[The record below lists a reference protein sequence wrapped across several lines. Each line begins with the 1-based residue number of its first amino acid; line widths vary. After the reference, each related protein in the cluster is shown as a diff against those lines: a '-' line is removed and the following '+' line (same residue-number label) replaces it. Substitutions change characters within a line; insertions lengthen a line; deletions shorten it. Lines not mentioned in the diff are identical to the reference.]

1 MRKFLLILF
10 TTLSLNSFAQY
21 TLVFEEN
28 FDGDSLNPAVWNMEN
43 NIGIW
48 NTGSNRELQHYRTE
62 NVTVGSD
69 SAGTGCLMIT
79 ARKELYNGYQFTSGR
94 INTKN
99 KLAFKYGKLECRMK
113 LPDLAN
119 GLWPA
124 FWLLGNTS
132 LGWPACGEID
142 IMEAGQKEGI
152 TNGTQN
158 TRFGGALHWDNAGSY
173 ASYGT
178 SAIAPTPLNE
188 EFHTFTLE
196 WTPTIIKMYLDSS
209 ATAYYAMTITG
220 ADAEEFR
227 NYENYL
233 VLNLAVGGMFPDL
246 YTTGEITAPMPATLY
261 IDYIKLYQQ
270 EGVGSFNNNMPVI
283 GDLAVF
289 ADGKAYENSIVAGY
303 DALIHTENMVV
314 REGEEPKEGT
324 EVLSYDVTGGLP
336 FQFGIE
342 ALGLKNMTNFSS
354 AGSLDFYIRTNITG
368 DLLIGIADSSGQES
382 WISLAD
388 SAGASPA
395 RDSSWHRVVLPLK
408 DFDSLDLAA
417 VSKLLLVRCTPGQN
431 GFISIDKVLWST
443 TTVGF
448 SCFGIYTDNP
458 SITERFVIDNVT
470 NQVFVWEGTMLPI
483 SGAPAYDGQ
492 NVLAFSSD
500 ATKTW
505 YGFGVFAGNGLDF
518 SQYAD
523 GYLHFALR
531 TSSTKD
537 FWVGMGGANS
547 TEAKI
552 EFKSGSDPDG
562 FLRDG
567 KWHQLS
573 VPMSTLI
580 AQGIDLSSCG
590 NIFMLGGAPSI
601 SDILVD
607 DIYLSQVDS
616 ALENTALN
624 PKRDDPLT
632 LTNNIISAD
641 YWGVY
646 TENPNVTERFVID
659 NVKGFLYIWNNTMV
673 ATTVKTTYEGSLAL
687 QFRSNGSAGWYGFG
701 LNYKNGVNLTHF
713 ASGYLSVALKTSS
726 KNEFYVGVQ
735 GAANTEGKIVFKNG
749 SDPYGFIRD
758 GKWHQV
764 IIPVSTLVS
773 KGLDLTACGNIFML
787 GGTTITDIGIDDIVF
802 GIDQNFPVN
811 PGVHSAVEN
820 LSGTSHMHVFPGLV
834 KSELFINP
842 NHGTRIESLTITDMS
857 GRTVLVHNP
866 APGEGNIVIQAGM
879 LRPAMYLLIVKSNTG
894 TEVAKFIKE

>member
-1 MRKFLLILF
+1 
-10 TTLSLNSFAQY
+10 
-21 TLVFEEN
+21 
-28 FDGDSLNPAVWNMEN
+28 
-43 NIGIW
+43 
-48 NTGSNRELQHYRTE
+48 
-62 NVTVGSD
+62 
-69 SAGTGCLMIT
+69 MIT
-79 ARKELYNGYQFTSGR
+79 AKKELYNGYQFTSGR

-142 IMEAGQKEGI
+142 ILEAGQKEGI

-158 TRFGGALHWDNAGSY
+158 TRFGGALHWDNAGNY

-188 EFHTFTLE
+188 GFHTFTLE

-209 ATAYYAMTITG
+209 TSAYYAMTISG

-227 NYENYL
+227 NYENYI

-246 YTTGEITAPMPATLY
+246 YTADDITAPMPATME

-270 EGVGSFNNNMPVI
+270 DGVGTFNANMPVI
-283 GDLAVF
+283 GDLAVY
-289 ADGKAYENSIVAGY
+289 ADGKAYENSMVMGY
-303 DALIHTENMVV
+303 DAQMQTENLSP
-314 REGEEPKEGT
+314 REGEIAREGT
-324 EVLSYDVTGGLP
+324 EVISFNANNATP
-336 FQFGIE
+336 FQLEIE
-342 ALGLKNMTNFSS
+342 ALGMKNMTNFSS
-354 AGSLDFYIRTNITG
+354 DGSLDFYLRTNIPG
-368 DLLIGIADSSGQES
+368 DLRIGIADTSGQEA
-382 WISLAD
+382 WVTLVD
-388 SAGASPA
+388 TVGGFPA
-395 RDSSWHRVVLPLK
+395 RDSNWQRVVIPIKNLQGV
-408 DFDSLDLAA
+408 DLATI
-417 VSKLLLVRCTPGQN
+417 SKMLLIQCTPEQD

-458 SITERFVIDNVT
+458 AITERFVIDNIT

-483 SGAPAYDGQ
+483 PGAPSYDGQ
-492 NVLAFSSD
+492 NVLAYSSD

-505 YGFGVFAGNGLDF
+505 YGFGVFSGSGLDF

-552 EFKSGSDPDG
+552 DFINGSDPDG

-567 KWHQLS
+567 KWHQVT
-573 VPMSTLI
+573 VPMSELV
-580 AQGIDLSSCG
+580 AKGIDLSSCG

-616 ALENTALN
+616 ALKNIALN
-624 PKRDDPLT
+624 PKRNDALT
-632 LTNNIISAD
+632 LTNNTISAD

-659 NVKGFLYIWNNTMV
+659 NVKGFLYIWSNTMV

-687 QFRSNGSAGWYGFG
+687 QFRSNGTAGWYGFG

-713 ASGYLSVALKTSS
+713 ATGYLSVALKTSS
-726 KNEFYVGVQ
+726 KNEFYIGVQ
-735 GAANTEGKIVFKNG
+735 GASNSEGKIIFKNG
-749 SDPYGFIRD
+749 SDPYGFLRD

-764 IIPVSTLVS
+764 IIPVSTLVN
-773 KGLDLTACGNIFML
+773 KGLDLSACGNIFML

-811 PGVHSAVEN
+811 PGIHSGIDNPAP
-820 LSGTSHMHVFPGLV
+820 TSHVKVFPTPV
-834 KSELFINP
+834 KNELFVHP
-842 NHGTRIESLTITDMS
+842 GKDLQVESIIITDLA
-857 GRTVLVHNP
+857 GRTVLVHNCV
-866 APGEGNIVIQAGM
+866 PGKEVIV
-879 LRPAMYLLIVKSNTG
+879 LNTETLPPAMYLLLVKSMQG
-894 TEVAKFIKE
+894 MDVVKLIKE